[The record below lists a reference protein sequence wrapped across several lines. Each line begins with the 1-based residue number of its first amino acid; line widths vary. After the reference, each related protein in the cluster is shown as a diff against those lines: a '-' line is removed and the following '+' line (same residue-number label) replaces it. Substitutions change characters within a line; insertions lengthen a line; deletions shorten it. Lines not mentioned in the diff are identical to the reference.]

1 MTILTEGPH
10 AGGFIVS
17 EAANTR
23 SRATVTIESGQDLDA
38 GTVLGALTRDTIVV
52 AADGGNTGAAVVTS
66 TTVTLGD
73 QAEVGAY
80 TLTCT
85 TAGSSGGGVFQVQS
99 PSGALLAPI
108 TAGTAYAGDHIS
120 LTLPEGGGGST
131 ADWAVDD
138 VVTITVSGSGKYTQF
153 DQDGTDGSQI
163 AAGIVI
169 YPIDATAADTDCAA
183 IVRDAEVNGAELTW
197 PADIEVGEKTTAIAQ
212 LAALGIIVR

>member
-10 AGGFIVS
+10 AGAFIVS

-23 SRATVTIESGQDLDA
+23 SRETVTIESGQDLDA
-38 GTVLGALTRDTIVV
+38 GTVIGALTRDTVDV
-52 AADGGNTGAAVVTS
+52 AADVGNTGAAVVTA

-73 QAEVGAY
+73 QSEAGVY

-85 TAGSSGGGVFQVQS
+85 TAGSSGGGDFQVQT

-108 TAGTAYAGDHIS
+108 TAGSAYAGDHIS
-120 LTLPEGGGGST
+120 LTLPEGDGAGT

-163 AAGIVI
+163 AAGVVV
-169 YPIDATAADTDCAA
+169 YPIDATAADTEAAA
-183 IVRDAEVNGAELTW
+183 IVRDAEVNGDELTW
-197 PADIEVGEKTTAIAQ
+197 PSDIEVGEKTTAIAQ
-212 LAALGIIVR
+212 LATLGIIVR